1 MDYTPYGD
9 SLAST
14 GLFNAQTVWMN
25 CNKFQTISGDF
36 TTSDQAPRFNAGLH
50 VLILKN
56 LSVHQSPAC
65 QRGFAAELLK
75 LDAKS
80 RSIERG
86 DGVLSPLLI
95 SIRGLQLWQVFY
107 KWCR

>member
-36 TTSDQAPRFNAGLH
+36 TTSDQAARFNAGLH

-56 LSVHQSPAC
+56 LRCASKPRLPA
-65 QRGFAAELLK
+65 
-75 LDAKS
+75 
-80 RSIERG
+80 
-86 DGVLSPLLI
+86 
-95 SIRGLQLWQVFY
+95 GLR
-107 KWCR
+107 C